1 MTQPLPANARS
12 LSPDEPL
19 HVRLSADVKRRL
31 ESGEWKAGE
40 QLPTEHSFSAEYGV
54 SRATVRMA
62 LKLLESNGLVRTR
75 QGAGTFVTAFGA
87 QVRSGLQELRS
98 TSDTIRAQGF
108 EPSVRCRLVERRTAS
123 EEFLTAFSLTG
134 PLEIV
139 YLEREIQ
146 ADGKTVAFAYEEVL
160 ADLISVPLEPE
171 RFSRSIFELMRETR
185 GIEHGYAS
193 AEINS
198 VYDDSVGWGEGRP
211 ERPLY
216 LLLRQSHFTRQGEAT
231 IYSRNFYVEGAFKF
245 SIMRIS

>member
-1 MTQPLPANARS
+1 
-12 LSPDEPL
+12 LS
-19 HVRLSADVKRRL
+19 
-31 ESGEWKAGE
+31 
-40 QLPTEHSFSAEYGV
+40 V
-54 SRATVRMA
+54 SH
-62 LKLLESNGLVRTR
+62 
-75 QGAGTFVTAFGA
+75 Q
-87 QVRSGLQELRS
+87 
-98 TSDTIRAQGF
+98 
-108 EPSVRCRLVERRTAS
+108 
-123 EEFLTAFSLTG
+123 EFL
-134 PLEIV
+134 
-139 YLEREIQ
+139 
-146 ADGKTVAFAYEEVL
+146 VL
-160 ADLISVPLEPE
+160 AHELEQDDDRNDDLISVPLESE